1 MEKKRLDYLDLAKGI
16 GIILVVIAHSTLT
29 SDAVQ
34 AYITAFHMPLF
45 FIVSGMLICHNGE
58 ENKEFG
64 STVRRK
70 LRTIMVPYLAFTVA
84 YLLIDI
90 IDMYLGLEVLT
101 WRNIVDSVI
110 EFLTLYGMSVLW
122 FLPALFFG
130 ELLFIGWKKQCDRW
144 KYGGKVM
151 IASGVLSAILM
162 PAGSFLLRT
171 FYLLYENTATL
182 WIGYY
187 MIVILRSLGAFT
199 FLTIGYY
206 GYRFYFEESD
216 RKDEGGQPGTVGCKE
231 VVCGILCLLLTG
243 IISRLNGI
251 VDMHY
256 LVFGN
261 PVLYYLGTVMGT
273 FGVVLLCRHWFRFRA
288 LRYLG
293 SNSLIIMATHLDF
306 QVMYYGHCYAYWA
319 NQFITRAKVYVL
331 CLNVALMV
339 TLLELVLIFII
350 NRWMPF
356 MVGRKAPKG

>member
-1 MEKKRLDYLDLAKGI
+1 MEKKHLDYLDLAKGI
-16 GIILVVIAHSTLT
+16 GIILVVVAHSTLT

-58 ENKEFG
+58 ENKEFR

-70 LRTIMVPYLAFTVA
+70 LRTIMIPYIAFTVA
-84 YLLIDI
+84 YLIFDI

-101 WRNIVDSVI
+101 WRDIADSVI
-110 EFLTLYGMSVLW
+110 EFLALYGMSVLW
-122 FLPALFFG
+122 FLPALFIG

-171 FYLLYENTATL
+171 FYPLHENVVTL
-182 WIGYY
+182 WLGYY

-199 FLTIGYY
+199 FLVIGYY
-206 GYRFYFEESD
+206 GYRFYFA
-216 RKDEGGQPGTVGCKE
+216 RRGWMDEGGQPGTVGRKE

-243 IISRLNGI
+243 IISRINGI

-261 PVLYYLGTVMGT
+261 PVLYYLGTVAGT
-273 FGVVLLCRHWFRFRA
+273 FGVVLLCRQLPRLRA

-293 SNSLIIMATHLDF
+293 ANSLIIMATHLDF
-306 QVMYYGHCYAYWA
+306 QVMYYGHCYAYWV

-331 CLNVALMV
+331 CLNVALIV

-350 NRWMPF
+350 NRWLPF